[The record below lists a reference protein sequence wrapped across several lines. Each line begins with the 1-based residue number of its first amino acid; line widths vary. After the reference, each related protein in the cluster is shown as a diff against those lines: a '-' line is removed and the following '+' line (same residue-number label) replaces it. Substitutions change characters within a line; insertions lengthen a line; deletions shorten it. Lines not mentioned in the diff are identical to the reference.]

1 MIRRRQLLAAS
12 AAALAAPA
20 IVERAN
26 AQSAFDWKQFKG
38 QSIEV
43 NYQLSPRGDLAR
55 AHLKEFEDLTGI
67 SAGFEQIPE
76 QQQRPKVAMEMAT
89 GHPSFDVVN
98 VGMHVQKRLIE
109 KAKWMED
116 LRPFIADKSLTNPDF
131 DLADFSK
138 PSMQVATGDDG
149 KINVLPLN
157 QDLFIVFYNKEL
169 LAAKG
174 FSGPPKTYDEMMSMA
189 HALTDPSK
197 QVYGFVGRGLKN
209 ANVVLYDNILL
220 GWDQETVTPDGKKL
234 LTDTPAA
241 IEAGQWYQKI
251 MKECGP
257 PGNIGFNW
265 NECQTTFMQGR
276 GAMWWDGIGFSAPL
290 LDKTKSRVVDKV
302 GFAPV
307 PAGPKSQ
314 SCRDI
319 HRRHRHSGHREE
331 QEARVA
337 VPAMDRRQADAERA
351 APFRLRH
358 ATAVVVLR
366 AGGHCEEQQLPA
378 GMVRHDHHQPED
390 RPLRPAGDRAGD
402 RIPRYDRHRP
412 DEHCRRFGC
421 GDGTEEG
428 NGCVPAGAGQVE
440 RLTPYTSPATR
451 ERSAS
456 EAMPGEGPAA

>member
-1 MIRRRQLLAAS
+1 MIRRRRLLQAS
-12 AAALAAPA
+12 AVLLAAPA

-26 AQSAFDWKQFKG
+26 AQSAFDWKQCNG

-43 NYQLSPRGDLAR
+43 NYQLSPRGDLAK
-55 AHLKEFEDLTGI
+55 AHLKEFEELTGI
-67 SAGFEQIPE
+67 DVGFEQIPE

-89 GHPSFDVVN
+89 GHPSFDALN

-109 KAKWMED
+109 RAKWMED

-138 PSMQVATGDDG
+138 PSMAVATGEDG
-149 KINVLPLN
+149 AINVLPLN
-157 QDLFIVFYNKEL
+157 QDLFILFYNKEL
-169 LAAKG
+169 LSDKG
-174 FSGPPKTYDEMMSMA
+174 FKAPPKTFDEMMSMS

-197 QVYGFVGRGLKN
+197 QIYGFVGRGLKN

-241 IEAGQWYQKI
+241 IEAAAWYQKI

-290 LDKTKSRVVDKV
+290 LDKAKSKVVDKV

-307 PAGPKSQ
+307 PAGPKA
-314 SCRDI
+314 
-319 HRRHRHSGHREE
+319 HN
-331 QEARVA
+331 
-337 VPAMDRRQADAERA
+337 A
-351 APFRLRH
+351 ATFIDGMGIP
-358 ATAVVVLR
+358 ATAKNKKGAWLWLQWITGKDMQAEQLR
-366 AGGHCEEQQLPA
+366 SGSGTPARLSVYQRQDLVKASAFPQEWFDTTGVSLKIARSGLPVIVPVTEFRDTIGVGLTNIVGGA
-378 GMVRHDHHQPED
+378 D
-390 RPLRPAGDRAGD
+390 
-402 RIPRYDRHRP
+402 
-412 DEHCRRFGC
+412 
-421 GDGTEEG
+421 
-428 NGCVPAGAGQVE
+428 
-440 RLTPYTSPATR
+440 PAT
-451 ERSAS
+451 EMKKAT
-456 EAMPGEGPAA
+456 AAFQPVLDKSNAG

>member
-55 AHLKEFEDLTGI
+55 AHLKEFEALTGM
-67 SAGFEQIPE
+67 SVGFEQIPE

-89 GHPSFDVVN
+89 GHPSFDAVN

-116 LRPFIADKSLTNPDF
+116 LRPYIADKSLTNPDF

-138 PSMQVATGDDG
+138 PSMQVATGSDG

-174 FSGPPKTYDEMMSMA
+174 FNAPPKTYDEMMHMA
-189 HALTDPSK
+189 HVLTDPSK

-241 IEAGQWYQKI
+241 IEAGKWYQTI

-290 LDKTKSRVVDKV
+290 LDKTKSKVVDKV

-307 PAGPKSQ
+307 PAGPKS
-314 SCRDI
+314 
-319 HRRHRHSGHREE
+319 HN
-331 QEARVA
+331 
-337 VPAMDRRQADAERA
+337 A
-351 APFRLRH
+351 ATFIDGLGIP
-358 ATAVVVLR
+358 ATAKNKKAAWLFLQWIAGKRMSNEQLRSGSGTPARLSCYARPEIVKSSAFPQEWFDTTTTSLKIARSGLPVIVPVTEFRDTIGTGLTDIVGGSDVATELKRATAAFQPVLDKSNQ
-366 AGGHCEEQQLPA
+366 A
-378 GMVRHDHHQPED
+378 
-390 RPLRPAGDRAGD
+390 
-402 RIPRYDRHRP
+402 
-412 DEHCRRFGC
+412 
-421 GDGTEEG
+421 
-428 NGCVPAGAGQVE
+428 
-440 RLTPYTSPATR
+440 
-451 ERSAS
+451 
-456 EAMPGEGPAA
+456 

>member
-1 MIRRRQLLAAS
+1 MIRRRHLLAATAS
-12 AAALAAPA
+12 ALAAPA

-55 AHLKEFEDLTGI
+55 AHMKEFEELTGM
-67 SAGFEQIPE
+67 SVGFEQIPE

-89 GHPSFDVVN
+89 GHPSFDAVN

-116 LRPFIADKSLTNPDF
+116 LRPYIADKSLTNPDF

-174 FSGPPKTYDEMMSMA
+174 FNAPPKTFDEMMSMA

-276 GAMWWDGIGFSAPL
+276 AAVWWDGIGFSAPL

-307 PAGPKSQ
+307 PTGPKSHNAATFIDGIGIPASAKNKKQ
-314 SCRDI
+314 AWLFLQWIAGKQMLNEQLRSGSGTPARLSCYARPEIVKSSAFPQEWFDTTQTSLKIARSGLPVIVPVTEFRDTI
-319 HRRHRHSGHREE
+319 GSGLTNIVGG
-331 QEARVA
+331 ADVA
-337 VPAMDRRQADAERA
+337 TE
-351 APFRLRH
+351 LKK
-358 ATAVVVLR
+358 ATAAFQPVLDKSN
-366 AGGHCEEQQLPA
+366 E
-378 GMVRHDHHQPED
+378 
-390 RPLRPAGDRAGD
+390 
-402 RIPRYDRHRP
+402 
-412 DEHCRRFGC
+412 
-421 GDGTEEG
+421 T
-428 NGCVPAGAGQVE
+428 
-440 RLTPYTSPATR
+440 
-451 ERSAS
+451 
-456 EAMPGEGPAA
+456 